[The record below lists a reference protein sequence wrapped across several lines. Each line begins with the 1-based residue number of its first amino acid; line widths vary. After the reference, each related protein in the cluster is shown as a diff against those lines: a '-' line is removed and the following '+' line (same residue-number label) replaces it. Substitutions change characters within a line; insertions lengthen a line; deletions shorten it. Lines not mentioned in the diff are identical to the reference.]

1 MVAGS
6 WKKPA
11 GGVFNM
17 DKIEQAFKV
26 YKEEKLKEGY
36 PEGLVDKS
44 IKFAE
49 HYLNTITSFLDGTH
63 PELVERAKIEMLPEA
78 MEFAERWIKG
88 IAGLAGATA
97 EVKGRAYWEQKI
109 KSIVG

>member
-1 MVAGS
+1 MA
-6 WKKPA
+6 
-11 GGVFNM
+11 
-17 DKIEQAFKV
+17 KIEEAFKI
-26 YKEEKLKEGY
+26 YKEEKLREGY

-49 HYLNTITSFLDGTH
+49 HYLNTITSFLDGAH
-63 PELVERAKIEMLPEA
+63 PDLVEKAKIEMLPEA
-78 MEFAERWIKG
+78 LEFAERWIKG
-88 IAGLAGATA
+88 IAGLAGAIA

>member
-1 MVAGS
+1 MA
-6 WKKPA
+6 
-11 GGVFNM
+11 
-17 DKIEQAFKV
+17 KIEEAFKV
-26 YKEEKLKEGY
+26 FKEEKLREGY

-49 HYLNTITSFLDGTH
+49 HYLDTITSFLDGVH
-63 PELVERAKIEMLPEA
+63 PDLVEKAKIEMLPEA
-78 MEFAERWIKG
+78 LEFAERWIKG

-97 EVKGRAYWEQKI
+97 EVKGREYWEQKI